1 MSSPVKDLYEFL
13 VAAELQQYYNSF
25 RSDLKVTTI
34 PQLKYVDDEDLIEM
48 GMSKPEIRRL
58 KKFFKKECPQ
68 GALGKIKRV
77 SSISIVYMHFLSQMI
92 FVGERTADIVLLIIT
107 IV

>member
-77 SSISIVYMHFLSQMI
+77 SSIFVVYTHLLS
-92 FVGERTADIVLLIIT
+92 
-107 IV
+107 